1 MGTGSGWS
9 YTAPGFSPMGIPD
22 WSQPSWM
29 QPSSTAPDGGGFSV
43 AQTSAPSFSSGGSGP
58 QIWDSGGTGF
68 APHMTPSELL
78 ANPTLAPSGDE
89 LYRTVGGTSHS
100 DIMSKMQADYQASK
114 AVLDRYARQM
124 AADTSAFAG
133 HQLGVQQA
141 QQQQFNANQWGNNPT
156 TLFGQFQSFQSPQ
169 WQPPPISYSFL

>member
-1 MGTGSGWS
+1 MPMSVPGT
-9 YTAPGFSPMGIPD
+9 TP
-22 WSQPSWM
+22 PS
-29 QPSSTAPDGGGFSV
+29 GGGFST
-43 AQTSAPSFSSGGSGP
+43 AQTWTPTAANPMP
-58 QIWDSGGTGF
+58 AQTWDSTDGGFKPDEAGF
-68 APHMTPSELL
+68 APHMTPQQLL
-78 ANPTLAPSGDE
+78 ANPMLSPSGDE